1 MAVTKN
7 PITHEDWKVIL
18 EQVKAYIDHEVTAAN
33 GDITAVAGKV
43 NTLIGGDA
51 DKSVR
56 AISAEEVAKIVAGA
70 NESYDTLKEIADWIM
85 SDTTGAAKMAND
97 IASALSQIGEKASE
111 GKEATGIYKLIAD
124 EASRAD
130 AAEKANKK
138 AIEDE
143 VTRATGVEEGLDE
156 RLQAVEAKFEG
167 EGSVESLI
175 ATAKQEAIDAAA
187 EDATGK
193 VNGLKDTAV
202 SSEKE
207 DGGVKVTLGGTVGA
221 PTVNVEVTVATEAQ
235 VNVLKNI
242 FAIPSAE

>member
-1 MAVTKN
+1 M
-7 PITHEDWKVIL
+7 
-18 EQVKAYIDHEVTAAN
+18 
-33 GDITAVAGKV
+33 
-43 NTLIGGDA
+43 
-51 DKSVR
+51 
-56 AISAEEVAKIVAGA
+56 AGA

-85 SDTTGAAKMAND
+85 SDTTGAAKMATD
-97 IASALSQIGEKASE
+97 IASALSQIGSNGDTK
-111 GKEATGIYKLIAD
+111 TGLYKLIAD
-124 EASRAD
+124 EAARAD
-130 AAEKANKK
+130 LAEKANKK

-143 VTRATGVEEGLDE
+143 VKRAGDAEDALDE

-175 ATAKQEAIDAAA
+175 ATAKQEAIEAAA
-187 EDATGK
+187 TDATGK
-193 VNGLKDTAV
+193 VNGLKDTTV